1 MTETVETN
9 VIKEPSR
16 IIPKRLDARTMAV
29 KSTGEVIRVT
39 NDHRIIYA
47 YLEDQFRGLTNP
59 KNIAAGRSTGHFYDS
74 DENLAIKND
83 VSKSTFKKVKKDLK
97 ALGLIDWKTPKAKK
111 SGHACEYFVKQ
122 LIDIAHNLEFIYQ
135 ELPNGQPSYDH
146 ERVSGLKAKR
156 TKKAAAPTNEE
167 KKGNG
172 EQAQQQEHE
181 QQSPGVS
188 PTAENEPL
196 QQVDGVVYSSVTD
209 DPEIAPLATEAGKSD
224 QGNAEQREGVL
235 GIHSDQHDHVSA
247 DDLKK
252 KPNLMWVRAPF
263 DENGAL
269 VPEAKHWVQERGAK
283 SEKEEAQEIKRIQ
296 EILVP
301 IIQYSEQD
309 YYPKCADIFDLKL
322 WREGGSSAFGFMEY
336 GAEHG
341 ETDVD
346 RVVALIDQHYFE
358 ALMQITIFDEDGVVT
373 EEFINALS
381 GDAAPNRNADGSLQ
395 SIKYVYW
402 VARHSQ
408 DERDGIPVRTREE
421 YMAEAKPEYFPFHL
435 LPDDVSERET
445 EIKTDN
451 HPNMEFDDSYIS
463 C

>member
-1 MTETVETN
+1 MTEKAETN

-16 IIPKRLDARTMAV
+16 IIPKRLDARTIAV
-29 KSTGEVIRVT
+29 KSTGEEIRVT

-111 SGHACEYFVKQ
+111 SGHACEYFVNQ

-146 ERVSGLKAKR
+146 ERVSGLKSKK
-156 TKKAAAPTNEE
+156 TKKAAQPKIEE
-167 KKGNG
+167 SESG
-172 EQAQQQEHE
+172 AQQQKHE
-181 QQSPGVS
+181 QQPSGV
-188 PTAENEPL
+188 A
-196 QQVDGVVYSSVTD
+196 SVSATD
-209 DPEIAPLATEAGKSD
+209 DPQQQSGIQQPDGDSGDDVSANDAVNCAES
-224 QGNAEQREGVL
+224 EQRETP
-235 GIHSDQHDHVSA
+235 Q
-247 DDLKK
+247 
-252 KPNLMWVRAPF
+252 R
-263 DENGAL
+263 
-269 VPEAKHWVQERGAK
+269 
-283 SEKEEAQEIKRIQ
+283 
-296 EILVP
+296 
-301 IIQYSEQD
+301 
-309 YYPKCADIFDLKL
+309 ADIFDLKF
-322 WREGGSSAFGFMEY
+322 WREYGPSGFGFMEY

-358 ALMQITIFDEDGVVT
+358 ALKQITIFDEDGVVT
-373 EEFINALS
+373 EEFINALD

-402 VARHSQ
+402 VARYSQ

-421 YMAEAKPEYFPFHL
+421 YMEEARPEHIPTHL
-435 LPDDVSERET
+435 LPKEHRSKPKPEPVEDFSEE
-445 EIKTDN
+445 KV
-451 HPNMEFDDSYIS
+451 PF
-463 C
+463 

>member
-146 ERVSGLKAKR
+146 VRVSGLKTKK
-156 TKKAAAPTNEE
+156 TKKAAQPKIEE
-167 KKGNG
+167 REDGVQK
-172 EQAQQQEHE
+172 QEHE
-181 QQSPGVS
+181 QQSPGMS
-188 PTAENEPL
+188 PTAIYSESKPV
-196 QQVDGVVYSSVTD
+196 QQADSVASASAED
-209 DPEIAPLATEAGKSD
+209 DPEQRSGFSQPASD
-224 QGNAEQREGVL
+224 S
-235 GIHSDQHDHVSA
+235 SDDVSA
-247 DDLKK
+247 HDAVNGGNVIPVPKVKKQESPEIADLDSLKC
-252 KPNLMWVRAPF
+252 WR
-263 DENGAL
+263 ENG
-269 VPEAKHWVQERGAK
+269 PG
-283 SEKEEAQEIKRIQ
+283 
-296 EILVP
+296 
-301 IIQYSEQD
+301 D
-309 YYPKCADIFDLKL
+309 
-322 WREGGSSAFGFMEY
+322 FGFMEY
-336 GAEHG
+336 GKEHG

-346 RVVALIDQHYFE
+346 RIAALIDQHYFE
-358 ALMQITIFDEDGVVT
+358 ALNQITIFDENRVVT
-373 EEFINALS
+373 EEFINGLS
-381 GDAAPNRNADGSLQ
+381 RGEAPKRNDDGTLK
-395 SIKYVYW
+395 KYGFAY
-402 VARHSQ
+402 AMAQAYQAHREGKSEEEIQ
-408 DERDGIPVRTREE
+408 RSIPVWI
-421 YMAEAKPEYFPFHL
+421 EAALPEYIPVHL
-435 LPDDVSERET
+435 LPKSE
-445 EIKTDN
+445 
-451 HPNMEFDDSYIS
+451 PV
-463 C
+463 